1 MCLFLP
7 LYFLFYS
14 EELNG
19 TDIEIIFKV
28 AAVGLIVAVL
38 NQVLTR
44 SGRDEYT
51 MITTLA
57 GLIIVI
63 MMVLPYVGTMFSY
76 VRSVFDL

>member
-1 MCLFLP
+1 M
-7 LYFLFYS
+7 
-14 EELNG
+14 
-19 TDIEIIFKV
+19 DIEIIFKV

-38 NQVLTR
+38 NQLLSR

-57 GLIIVI
+57 GIIIVL
-63 MMVLPYVGTMFSY
+63 MMVLPYVGTLFGY

>member
-1 MCLFLP
+1 M
-7 LYFLFYS
+7 
-14 EELNG
+14 
-19 TDIEIIFKV
+19 DIEIIFKV

-38 NQVLTR
+38 NQLLSR

-57 GLIIVI
+57 GIIIVLL
-63 MMVLPYVGTMFSY
+63 MVLPYVGTLFGY